1 MENKVKGS
9 NVLKIF
15 NSAFDEFT
23 FSKKVIKSGRST
35 SQKGGITR
43 LVLDALARPEQTTYA
58 KVESV
63 KMVLENLWITIRVVG
78 EDVGISV
85 GSCRPELWND
95 QAWILHHDKA
105 PTHSSILIRYFLT
118 KNNRHHI
125 RRTWSSPVLMV
136 NGQFPVESTFSNF
149 NYHRQLIRI
158 NTNCENYSEL

>member
-63 KMVLENLWITIRVVG
+63 KMVLENL
-78 EDVGISV
+78 
-85 GSCRPELWND
+85 
-95 QAWILHHDKA
+95 
-105 PTHSSILIRYFLT
+105 
-118 KNNRHHI
+118 
-125 RRTWSSPVLMV
+125 
-136 NGQFPVESTFSNF
+136 
-149 NYHRQLIRI
+149 
-158 NTNCENYSEL
+158 